1 MKLYLPFGFE
11 LEEDAMKT
19 KTPVTNLDVYVSHL
33 GVGHDCVHSIV
44 LVRDLH
50 NELDLHYDQ
59 PVSLRQVLLTF
70 AVCYLHFPP
79 CLDYHCPP
87 VFLSADIAVPGLY
100 VILRFPA
107 LPIPYK
113 ASVVEVPL
121 HLVDNDLVQLDEPG
135 VGKVHTDTTCY
146 K

>member
-19 KTPVTNLDVYVSHL
+19 EIPVTDLDDYASHL
-33 GVGHDCVHSIV
+33 GVGHDGVQAVI
-44 LVRDLH
+44 LVRDLL
-50 NELDLHYDQ
+50 NELDLHCDR

-79 CLDYHCPP
+79 CLDYHCPQ
-87 VFLSADIAVPGLY
+87 VFLTADIAALGLY

-135 VGKVHTDTTCY
+135 VGEVHTDSFMIN
-146 K
+146 